1 MRTKTTSSLVVMKM
15 SEPMWLDGDPIAL
28 GTDTCDECD
37 CNHDSDDECVVEDD
51 PDRMWDE
58 MHED

>member
-1 MRTKTTSSLVVMKM
+1 MKM

-28 GTDTCDECD
+28 GMDD
-37 CNHDSDDECVVEDD
+37 DDEEFEDD

-58 MHED
+58 MNEE

>member
-1 MRTKTTSSLVVMKM
+1 MKM
-15 SEPMWLDGDPIAL
+15 SEPMWLDGDPVAL
-28 GTDTCDECD
+28 GMDDCDECG
-37 CNHDSDDECVVEDD
+37 HDHDIDAECVEDDD

>member
-1 MRTKTTSSLVVMKM
+1 MTLMNLSGVTKM
-15 SEPMWLDGDPIAL
+15 SEPMWLDGDPVAL
-28 GTDTCDECD
+28 GTAICDECES
-37 CNHDSDDECVVEDD
+37 NHDSGDDCIIEDD

>member
-1 MRTKTTSSLVVMKM
+1 MA
-15 SEPMWLDGDPIAL
+15 EPMWLDGDPFAL
-28 GTDTCDECD
+28 GMD
-37 CNHDSDDECVVEDD
+37 DDEEEFEDD

>member
-1 MRTKTTSSLVVMKM
+1 MKM

-37 CNHDSDDECVVEDD
+37 CNHDSDDDCVVEDD

>member
-1 MRTKTTSSLVVMKM
+1 M

-28 GTDTCDECD
+28 GTDRCDECES
-37 CNHDSDDECVVEDD
+37 NHDSDDECVVEDD

-58 MHED
+58 MHEE